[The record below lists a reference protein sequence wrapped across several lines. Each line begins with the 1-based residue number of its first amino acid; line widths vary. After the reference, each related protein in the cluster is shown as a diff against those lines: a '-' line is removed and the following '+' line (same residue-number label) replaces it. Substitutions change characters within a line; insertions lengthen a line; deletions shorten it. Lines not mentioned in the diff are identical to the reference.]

1 MQVQYDIIDAVGSI
15 SLLQVFE
22 DGFCI
27 GIHFDKLPMEREI
40 QNTWVHILP
49 VYWQSFCQVGNLF
62 I

>member
-49 VYWQSFCQVGNLF
+49 VYWQ
-62 I
+62 